1 LLIKKKEIRPL
12 SIVAVTADV
21 TDNNK
26 LWSEKYGFDAFLAK
40 PVMHSALDR
49 VLEEVPNLVKG

>member
-1 LLIKKKEIRPL
+1 M

-26 LWSEKYGFDAFLAK
+26 LWCEKYGFDAFLAK

-49 VLEEVPNLVKG
+49 VLEEVPNLVKGW